1 MAQSASIAKLSIR
14 HEAILQYLL
23 ANPIVTMGEVAEKFG
38 VTQSWLS
45 VVMNSEAF
53 LEARERYQ
61 EIAFHET
68 VLPVREKL
76 MVAAN
81 RALDR
86 LNQLTP
92 MEMDLDKVRKT
103 AETTLAALGFG
114 SPKGPSTVNNTQIN
128 IGGNASAE
136 VLARARDRIG
146 VPNESVRRLQLP
158 NPRHEL
164 DTGTSELVE
173 EQGSLL
179 DYTDNDDLHRVA
191 SVAGAE
197 IRESRGAGEGSRRD
211 SRGSGPSQGSVESG
225 EQIPDG
231 PDEGPTSGLNCE
243 PSREAERPSDSP
255 MPNSPERLQ
264 ERFTPPVAG
273 LKITVH
279 GSGW

>member
-45 VVMNSEAF
+45 VVVNSEAF
-53 LEARERYQ
+53 IEARERYQ

-81 RALDR
+81 KALDR

-146 VPNESVRRLQLP
+146 VPNEPVRRLQLP
-158 NPRHEL
+158 DPRHER
-164 DTGTSELVE
+164 DTGTSEFVE

-179 DYTDNDDLHRVA
+179 DYTDSDGLHRVA
-191 SVAGAE
+191 ASTGEE
-197 IRESRGAGEGSRRD
+197 IRESRGPGQGSLGD
-211 SRGSGPSQGSVESG
+211 SRGSSPGQGTTESG

-231 PDEGPTSGLNCE
+231 LDEGPTSGLDCKPAGE
-243 PSREAERPSDSP
+243 VERPSDSLVQD
-255 MPNSPERLQ
+255 SPERLQ
-264 ERFTPPVAG
+264 ECFTPPVAG

>member
-38 VTQSWLS
+38 VTRSWLS
-45 VVMNSEAF
+45 VVVNSEAF
-53 LEARERYQ
+53 IEARERYQ

-81 RALDR
+81 KALDR

-146 VPNESVRRLQLP
+146 VPNAIAD
-158 NPRHEL
+158 PR
-164 DTGTSELVE
+164 
-173 EQGSLL
+173 
-179 DYTDNDDLHRVA
+179 
-191 SVAGAE
+191 
-197 IRESRGAGEGSRRD
+197 
-211 SRGSGPSQGSVESG
+211 
-225 EQIPDG
+225 
-231 PDEGPTSGLNCE
+231 E
-243 PSREAERPSDSP
+243 PSSHSQPY
-255 MPNSPERLQ
+255 N
-264 ERFTPPVAG
+264 PP
-273 LKITVH
+273 INP
-279 GSGW
+279 